1 MKNIGFFFSLSHF
14 LGVIMV
20 DIFLCL
26 IQSLF
31 LPMYM
36 CTPFNTQRHICTHMH
51 QRGSQDIYC
60 SACFKNINMVGRF
73 FNLNACRSLDVLLF
87 FSMYHNVTIYRLIFL
102 CIYIYTHT
110 HTRLYIYVCVHIYLY
125 MYIFCQCGQWASQMT
140 QW

>member
-1 MKNIGFFFSLSHF
+1 MKNIGFFFSRSHF

-31 LPMYM
+31 LPMYL
-36 CTPFNTQRHICTHMH
+36 CTPFNTQRHISTHMH
-51 QRGSQDIYC
+51 QGGSQDTYY

-102 CIYIYTHT
+102 CVYTHT
-110 HTRLYIYVCVHIYLY
+110 HTLKQIYMYVCTST
-125 MYIFCQCGQWASQMT
+125 YICIFFASVDSGLPR
-140 QW
+140 